1 MKSLII
7 GMGIG
12 QLYLTVL
19 KTIGSEVITVDTNEN
34 AGAQYAS
41 VDSALEQHPFFDTV
55 HICTPNFT
63 HYDLAMKVAPC
74 AKIVFVEKPGVAT
87 AEQWLSLLTT
97 FPKTRFMMVKNN
109 QWRDEFV
116 DYKKLAQTSDTV
128 LFKWIN
134 RNRVPKPGSWFTDK
148 KLAFGGVSRDLLP
161 HLLSYYT
168 GFFPDF
174 AKSAPDVKL
183 CKQRWQIK
191 DLTDSDY
198 GAVDPNGHYDV
209 DDRVE
214 LEINH
219 NGKLLFFIADWRS
232 NDKDDIGLTF
242 IAEGGARF
250 EFELGLCPESA
261 YETMIRSALDNLNNS
276 DFWQQHIKQDLWIH
290 EAITNVN
297 AS

>member
-12 QLYLTVL
+12 QLYLAVL
-19 KTIGSEVITVDTNEN
+19 KNIGSEVITVDTNSQT
-34 AGAQYAS
+34 GAQFVT
-41 VDSALEQHPFFDTV
+41 VDSALEQHQFFDTV

-63 HYDLAMKVAPC
+63 HYDLAYKLAPYT
-74 AKIVFVEKPGVAT
+74 KIVFVEKPGVAT
-87 AEQWLSLLTT
+87 AMEWKSLLET

-116 DYKKLAQTSDTV
+116 DYKKIAQDADTI

-134 RNRVPKPGSWFTDK
+134 KNRVPKPGSWFTDK
-148 KLAFGGVSRDLLP
+148 KLAYGGVSRDLLP

-174 AKSAPDVKL
+174 AKSTPEIKVV
-183 CKQRWQIK
+183 KQRWQIQ
-191 DLTDSDY
+191 DLVDSDY
-198 GAVDPNGHYDV
+198 GEVNINGVYNV

-214 LEINH
+214 LEIHH
-219 NGKLLFFIADWRS
+219 NNKLLFFIADWRS
-232 NDKDDIGLTF
+232 ADQDDIGLTF

-250 EFELGLCPESA
+250 EFELGLCPEKA

-276 DFWQQHIKQDLWIH
+276 DFWQQHIKQDFWIH
-290 EAITNVN
+290 ETINSIN

>member
-1 MKSLII
+1 MKSLVI

-19 KTIGSEVITVDTNEN
+19 KNIGAEVITVDTNEN
-34 AGAQYAS
+34 AGAHFAS
-41 VDSALEQHPFFDTV
+41 VDSALERHQRFDTV

-63 HYDLAMKVAPC
+63 HYDLATKVAPYT
-74 AKIVFVEKPGVAT
+74 KIVFVEKPGVAT

-109 QWRDEFV
+109 QWREEFV
-116 DYKKLAQTSDTV
+116 DYKKIAESADTI

-148 KLAFGGVSRDLLP
+148 KLAYGGVSRDLLP

-168 GFFPDF
+168 GFFLDF
-174 AKSAPDVKL
+174 AKSVPEVKL
-183 CKQRWQIK
+183 VKQRWTIE
-191 DLTDSDY
+191 DLADSDY
-198 GAVDPNGHYDV
+198 GEVDPNGHYDV

-214 LEINH
+214 LEIKH

-232 NDKDDIGLTF
+232 ADRDDIGLTF
-242 IAEGGARF
+242 IAEGGSRF
-250 EFELGLCPESA
+250 EFELGLCPEKA
-261 YETMIRSALDNLNNS
+261 YETMIRSALDNLNDS
-276 DFWQQHIKQDLWIH
+276 DFWKQHIKQDLWIH
-290 EAITNVN
+290 EAISNVN

>member
-1 MKSLII
+1 MKSLIV

-34 AGAQYAS
+34 AGAHFAS
-41 VDSALEQHPFFDTV
+41 VDSALERHQRFDTV

-63 HYDLAMKVAPC
+63 HYDLAAKVAPYT
-74 AKIVFVEKPGVAT
+74 KIVFVEKPGVAT
-87 AEQWLSLLTT
+87 AEEWKSLLET

-116 DYKKLAQTSDTV
+116 DYKKIAQDADTI

-148 KLAFGGVSRDLLP
+148 KLAYGGVSRDLLP

-174 AKSAPDVKL
+174 AKSAPEVKMV
-183 CKQRWQIK
+183 KQRWTIN
-191 DLTDSDY
+191 DLVDSDY
-198 GAVDPNGHYDV
+198 GEVDPNGHYDV

-214 LEINH
+214 LEIKH

-232 NDKDDIGLTF
+232 ADRDDIGLTF

-250 EFELGLCPESA
+250 EFELGLCPEQA

-276 DFWQQHIKQDLWIH
+276 DFWKEHIRQDFWIH
-290 EAITNVN
+290 EVLSNIQ
-297 AS
+297 